1 MLKIYESI
9 RLDFANLDKITVFA
23 LVYAA
28 FALTCIY
35 YLNNIK
41 TVSDILRNTPLN
53 WFGEAISNTERNNL
67 TQLGY
72 WIGLL
77 TVFYFIIP
85 TIFIKFIFGKNLTDF
100 GLKIQI
106 EEGFWQVL
114 LLCFA
119 IMLPLIFLASLT
131 SSFATKYPFF
141 KIFNDMPYLGYSLLI
156 WEILYIFHFFCTEFF
171 FRGFLIQS
179 LKPTLGMYSIFVM
192 TIPYCMIHYG
202 KPGAEAF
209 AAILAGIFLGWLSYT
224 NNSIWLGL
232 SLHCVVALTMDFLA
246 LYQKK
251 QLF

>member
-9 RLDFANLDKITVFA
+9 RLDFTNLDKTALFA
-23 LVYAA
+23 LVYTA

-35 YLNNIK
+35 YLNNPKWISELLK
-41 TVSDILRNTPLN
+41 NTPLN
-53 WFGEAISNTERNNL
+53 WFGETISNTERNNL
-67 TQLGY
+67 PQLSY

-77 TVFYFIIP
+77 TVFYLIIP
-85 TIFIKFIFGKNLTDF
+85 SIFIKFFLGKSLTDF

-106 EEGFWQVL
+106 ETGFWQVL

-119 IMLPLIFLASLT
+119 IMVPLIFLASLT
-131 SSFATKYPFF
+131 ESFIHKYPFF
-141 KIFNDMPYLGYSLLI
+141 KILNDEPYLGSAIFY
-156 WEILYIFHFFCTEFF
+156 WEILYIFQFFCLEFF

-179 LKPTLGMYSIFVM
+179 LKPSLGFYSIFVM
-192 TIPYCMIHYG
+192 TVPYCMIHYG

-209 AAILAGIFLGWLSYT
+209 AAIIAGIFLGWLAFT
-224 NNSIWLGL
+224 NNTIWLGL